1 MRDFDIIV
9 SGGQVLDGT
18 GAAGFPGWVGVRGD
32 RIAAVGALPVPE
44 GVRAGRV
51 LDAAGLAI
59 SPGFIDIHSHGDE
72 TLLLYPEA
80 PSAVRQGITT
90 FVGGNCGF
98 SPAPLGDQWVLSF
111 WEFDWWH
118 EVAPYK
124 YYEPTMRPLE
134 AVRRKA
140 AEKHGLDIDWR
151 SFGEFLARV
160 EAARPVVNYVPLVGH
175 NALRTMVMGTDYSR
189 PARPEEI
196 SAMRDLLR
204 QALEEGARGMSTGL
218 DYEPGGY
225 AETSEIVELARV
237 LPEFGGIYAT
247 HWRRTGIR
255 KGTPQPALA
264 QGLKEAVEIGR
275 QAGVRVQV
283 SHLLPAYRIFPDPPA
298 SLLRAAAEATLEILD
313 EGLRRG
319 VDVSFDVIPNVD
331 GGVVIAPYLVSLLAP
346 WLRDA
351 GSPERLAELLAAPD
365 YQAEIREYIEAGKWY
380 SLNPKADPRWAEA
393 IVILQCEDASLEG
406 KSLAAIARETASDPR
421 DGARDPGAGA
431 RETAGRGPAGR
442 VADPLA
448 TLFDLVRRYPRLR
461 ARMGMLGR
469 EEALGVFFSHPRSM
483 ACSDTFIFDDRWE
496 VRHPPYFLP
505 HPNTYGVFP
514 RYLRRYAGPSLEEG
528 IARITSRPARALG
541 FDDRGVIREGAFA
554 DLVVFDPASV
564 DEGGDYLEPR
574 RYPKG
579 IRWVLVNGQVV
590 VEDGLQHDARPGRV
604 LGRGT

>member
-1 MRDFDIIV
+1 MTRFDLIV
-9 SGGQVLDGT
+9 SDGLVVDGT
-18 GAAGFPGWVGVRGD
+18 GSPGFRGWVGLRGD
-32 RIAAVGALPVPE
+32 RIAAVGPPPLPE
-44 GVRAGRV
+44 GVEAARV
-51 LDAAGLAI
+51 LDAAGLVV

-72 TLLLYPEA
+72 TLLLYPDA
-80 PSAVRQGITT
+80 PSAARQGITT
-90 FVGGNCGF
+90 FAGGNCGF

-140 AEKHGLDIDWR
+140 AEKHDLDIDWR
-151 SFGEFLARV
+151 SFGDFLARV
-160 EAARPVVNYVPLVGH
+160 EAVRPAVNYVPLVGH
-175 NALRTMVMGTDYSR
+175 NALRTIVMGTDYAR

-204 QALEEGARGMSTGL
+204 RALEEGARGMSTGL

-237 LPEFGGIYAT
+237 LPEFGSIYAT

-255 KGTPQPALA
+255 RGTPEPALA
-264 QGLKEAVEIGR
+264 RGLKEAVEIGR
-275 QAGVRVQV
+275 QAGVRVQI

-298 SLLRAAAEATLEILD
+298 SLLKAAAEATLEILD
-313 EGLRRG
+313 EGLRQG

-331 GGVVIAPYLVSLLAP
+331 GGVVIAPYLVSLLSP

-351 GSPERLAELLAAPD
+351 GSPERLADLLAAPD
-365 YQAEIREYIEAGKWY
+365 YQAEVREFVEAGKWY
-380 SLNPKADPRWAEA
+380 SLNPRGDPRWAEA
-393 IVILQCEDASLEG
+393 IVILRCEDTSLERR
-406 KSLAAIARETASDPR
+406 SLAAIAREGT
-421 DGARDPGAGA
+421 G
-431 RETAGRGPAGR
+431 
-442 VADPLA
+442 DPLA
-448 TLFDLVRRYPRLR
+448 TLFDLVQRYPRTR

-469 EEALGVFFSHPRSM
+469 EEAIPVFFSHPRSM
-483 ACSDTFIFDDRWE
+483 ACSDSFIFDDRWE

-528 IARITSRPARALG
+528 VARITSRPARALG
-541 FDDRGVIREGAFA
+541 LDDRGVIREGAYA
-554 DLVVFDPASV
+554 DLVAFDPATV

-590 VEDGLQHDARPGRV
+590 VEEGGQRDARPGRV
-604 LGRGT
+604 LAR

>member
-1 MRDFDIIV
+1 MSRFDLII
-9 SGGQVLDGT
+9 SGGLVVDGT
-18 GAAGFPGWVGVRGD
+18 GSPAFRGWVGLQGD
-32 RIAAVGALPVPE
+32 RIAAVAALPLPE
-44 GVRAGRV
+44 GVEAARV
-51 LDAAGLAI
+51 LDADGLVVA
-59 SPGFIDIHSHGDE
+59 PGFIDIHSHGDE
-72 TLLLYPEA
+72 TLLLYPDA

-90 FVGGNCGF
+90 FAGGNCGF
-98 SPAPLGDQWVLSF
+98 SPAPLGEQWVLSF

-134 AVRRKA
+134 VVRRKA

-151 SFGEFLARV
+151 SFGDFLARV
-160 EAARPVVNYVPLVGH
+160 EAARPAVNYVPLVGH
-175 NALRTMVMGTDYSR
+175 NALRTVVMGTDYAR

-218 DYEPGGY
+218 DYEPGGH
-225 AETSEIVELARV
+225 AETEEIVELARV
-237 LPEFGGIYAT
+237 LPDYGGIYAT

-255 KGTPQPALA
+255 KGTPEPALA
-264 QGLKEAVEIGR
+264 RGLKEAVEIGR
-275 QAGVRVQV
+275 RAGVRVQV
-283 SHLLPAYRIFPDPPA
+283 SHLLPAYRIFPDPPP
-298 SLLRAAAEATLEILD
+298 SLLKAAAEATLEILD
-313 EGLRRG
+313 DGLRQG

-365 YQAEIREYIEAGKWY
+365 YRAEVREFIEAGKWY
-380 SLNPKADPRWAEA
+380 SLNPRSDPRWAEA
-393 IVILQCEDASLEG
+393 ISILECGDAACEG
-406 KSLAAIARETASDPR
+406 KTLAAV
-421 DGARDPGAGA
+421 ARD
-431 RETAGRGPAGR
+431 RG
-442 VADPLA
+442 ADPLSV
-448 TLFDLVRRYPRLR
+448 LFDLVRHYPRTR
-461 ARMGMLGR
+461 ARTGMLGR
-469 EEALGVFFSHPRSM
+469 EEALPVFFSHPRSM

-496 VRHPPYFLP
+496 VHHPPYFLP

-541 FDDRGVIREGAFA
+541 LDDRGVIREGAYA
-554 DLVVFDPASV
+554 DLVVFDPATV

-574 RYPKG
+574 RYPRG

-590 VEDGLQHDARPGRV
+590 VEDGVQHDVRPGRV
-604 LGRGT
+604 LTR